1 MKTKKDR
8 PKKKKCREKREGP
21 ELHFSIVS
29 HNSPPEKVNQ
39 STLKDRNPFSDPG
52 EVFIAGGAIK
62 REGCWELRGI

>member
-1 MKTKKDR
+1 MQG
-8 PKKKKCREKREGP
+8 KREGP

-52 EVFIAGGAIK
+52 EVFIAG